1 MCILFHALSTYMSK
15 SDSLIIIYA
24 SLFKCCFFYL
34 ISYHKAKVTLSIINC
49 SSMLKTRKITA
60 ESHLMHGPGRQHHSW
75 RWGPNGSE
83 SGNIR
88 PVTCQEKKI
97 LRESWK
103 LFSCTWRLILWKRD
117 YQVPFVIFPY
127 FSLGSPIKISWI
139 EFKKCSLILYYI
151 PGIGLGV
158 QG

>member
-1 MCILFHALSTYMSK
+1 MPK
-15 SDSLIIIYA
+15 SDSLIIIWA
-24 SLFKCCFFYL
+24 SLSKCCFFYL
-34 ISYHKAKVTLSIINC
+34 ISYHKAKVILSIINC
-49 SSMLKTRKITA
+49 SSKLKARKIIA
-60 ESHLMHGPGRQHHSW
+60 EFHFMHGPGRQHHIW
-75 RWGPNGSE
+75 RWGPNGME

-103 LFSCTWRLILWKRD
+103 LFSCTRRLILWKRA
-117 YQVPFVIFPY
+117 YQVPFVIFPCY
-127 FSLGSPIKISWI
+127 YLRSPIKISWT
-139 EFKKCSLILYYI
+139 EFKKCSLILHYI